1 MNHSLIE
8 IEPLNIKFHKMVA
21 VYDAESVVKIL
32 NQVLNK
38 KIHSHPIRFIK
49 DFGNKVCA
57 IAPAF
62 NTRRNKFIAEC
73 PECKICGSKVKY
85 IGIQLCR
92 ESASGSFVDH
102 FSNNLSI
109 EPKHSVLAWS
119 AENKRKLTLDHIVPR
134 SLGGINSYKN
144 YQVLCEKCNSETK
157 GNQITKQ
164 DYEIYRERGLS
175 MVNIDKNKILE
186 LIQ

>member
-21 VYDAESVVKIL
+21 VYVSIL

-38 KIHSHPIRFIK
+38 QIHSHPIRFIK
-49 DFGNKVCA
+49 NFGNKVCA

-92 ESASGSFVDH
+92 
-102 FSNNLSI
+102 
-109 EPKHSVLAWS
+109 
-119 AENKRKLTLDHIVPR
+119 
-134 SLGGINSYKN
+134 
-144 YQVLCEKCNSETK
+144 
-157 GNQITKQ
+157 
-164 DYEIYRERGLS
+164 
-175 MVNIDKNKILE
+175 
-186 LIQ
+186 